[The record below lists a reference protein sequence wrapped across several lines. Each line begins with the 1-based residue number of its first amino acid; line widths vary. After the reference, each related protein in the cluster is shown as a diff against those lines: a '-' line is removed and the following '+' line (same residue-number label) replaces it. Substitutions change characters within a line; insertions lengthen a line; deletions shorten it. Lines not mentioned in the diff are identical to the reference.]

1 MKEFTD
7 YHALERALAR
17 LCEVTS
23 PDSQVK
29 ALSDVLVEQLDFTVG
44 NAWAYAQTVLKQ
56 HSSNSPAC
64 VAANAAKLTGN
75 WLAMDQS
82 GMVGGYL
89 ESTSYK
95 WNFGSDLRFEFRKEI
110 YRGYTS
116 PFGSGFSSNPPP
128 TGFAGV
134 WAPSDDPG
142 NEFEVITIDTRNVL
156 NKLSIKWLDQAMA
169 MPRSCRI
176 DGRDYARQ

>member
-1 MKEFTD
+1 
-7 YHALERALAR
+7 
-17 LCEVTS
+17 
-23 PDSQVK
+23 
-29 ALSDVLVEQLDFTVG
+29 
-44 NAWAYAQTVLKQ
+44 
-56 HSSNSPAC
+56 

-75 WLAMDQS
+75 WLAIDQS

-95 WNFGSDLRFEFRKEI
+95 WNFGSDLRFEFRTEI

-128 TGFAGV
+128 TGFTGV

-142 NEFEVITIDTRNVL
+142 NEFEVITIDSRNVL